1 MAKLSKMELQA
12 VAGTILKQVKEAKL
26 PELVAEWE
34 QKKLEV
40 EQSEAWIELQAWLEK
55 HNLENK
61 AVINNYQLCLALG
74 LNQKP
79 TSVTGLP
86 TIQTI
91 IDKIIISQISEP
103 NILNIIESIKT
114 ELLNSN

>member
-40 EQSEAWIELQAWLEK
+40 EQSEAWIELQTWLEK
-55 HNLENK
+55 HNLENR
-61 AVINNYQLCLALG
+61 AVINKHQLNLALG
-74 LNQKP
+74 LESKP
-79 TSVTGLP
+79 TTVTGLP
-86 TIQTI
+86 TTQTI
-91 IDKIIISQISEP
+91 MDKIIISQISEP
-103 NILNIIESIKT
+103 NILNVIESIKT
-114 ELLNSN
+114 ELLNTN